1 MKNLTRLISVLLILS
16 FCICLCVPVVFAA
29 TSSGGTDSTTPT
41 ETTEPEESEED
52 KTKRWYD
59 YLGDFIVSGFER
71 VIDVFFGGI
80 IDFVDSINNMAN
92 QLSSVTDMWD
102 DLVDKFG
109 DDFLEPVRDFFSK
122 TINLDALSYF
132 NQLWDFP
139 IIKDILIAFVSICV
153 VGGIII
159 FFTTV

>member
-1 MKNLTRLISVLLILS
+1 MMKNFVRVISILLILS
-16 FCICLCVPVVFAA
+16 FCICLCVPVVFA
-29 TSSGGTDSTTPT
+29 TEST
-41 ETTEPEESEED
+41 EATEPEESEED

-71 VIDVFFGGI
+71 VIDVGFGGFF
-80 IDFVDSINNMAN
+80 DFIESIKDLGN
-92 QLSSVTDMWD
+92 QMSSVTDLWS
-102 DLVDKFG
+102 DLVKRFG
-109 DDFLEPVRDFFSK
+109 DDFLDPVVEFFSK
-122 TINLDALSYF
+122 TINLEAVGYF

-139 IIKDILIAFVSICV
+139 IIKDLLIAFVSICV